1 MENLNKLDKKLLLEL
16 LQDCSRPVSAIASRI
31 GATRQTVSKRVRRLV
46 ESGIIRGFSARLDPE
61 ALGLG
66 LRALILI
73 KEDPKSDFRSKNEE
87 KMKALRQISG
97 FYYIFGR
104 YDVVLEVFV
113 EDNKELKSI
122 VKEIHELEGV
132 RETETMIVHSI
143 IKDNRED
150 PLIRILQK

>member
-1 MENLNKLDKKLLLEL
+1 MASLNKLEKKLLLEL
-16 LQDCSRPVSAIASRI
+16 LKDCSRPVSVIASRV
-31 GATRQTVSKRVRRLV
+31 GATRQTVSKKIRHLV
-46 ESGIIRGFSARLDPE
+46 DSGVIHGFSARLDPE
-61 ALGLG
+61 VLGLG

-87 KMKALRQISG
+87 RMKALRQISG

-150 PLIRILQK
+150 PLIQILEK